1 MKWILLIISLFLIT
15 GCSEKRVVENE
26 NNQKVDMEETKIGI
40 VDTAP
45 AGIEPE
51 ESERK
56 VETSNFLDTQS
67 KPEENNMYSNIE
79 ESQEKN
85 ENSEVTI
92 TPVPTKEVQ
101 TLQAIDSL
109 EQEVTVLLA
118 EEQTESLKEKIA
130 TKLITLVD
138 FIYYDEPIG
147 NVYFKD
153 LTASAQE
160 KVHAILT
167 RMDHAI
173 ESKIPN
179 YKDTLKEKYQ
189 KALNYVKTGIGNL
202 TSAAGEKIESAMG
215 SENYQNFVDAKDDM
229 VESFQNTGKLI
240 QEGAS
245 NIYQSGKEKVSNWY
259 QGLKEKYE
267 K

>member
-1 MKWILLIISLFLIT
+1 MKWILFVISLLLVT
-15 GCSEKRVVENE
+15 GCNEKKIVENE
-26 NNQKVDMEETKIGI
+26 NNQKVDGENNVLETN
-40 VDTAP
+40 P
-45 AGIEPE
+45 PIEISNTEANNIP
-51 ESERK
+51 K
-56 VETSNFLDTQS
+56 LPETSIVESNPNTEVSNVGESVENQETQIPDT
-67 KPEENNMYSNIE
+67 PALTE
-79 ESQEKN
+79 
-85 ENSEVTI
+85 
-92 TPVPTKEVQ
+92 EVQ

-109 EQEVTVLLA
+109 EQEVTALLA
-118 EEQTESLKEKIA
+118 EEQTESLKEKVA
-130 TKLITLVD
+130 TKFITLVD

-160 KVHAILT
+160 KVRAILT

-173 ESKIPN
+173 EGKIPN

-202 TSAAGEKIESAMG
+202 TSAASEKIESAMG

-229 VESFQNTGKLI
+229 VESFQNTAGI
-240 QEGAS
+240 IADGAS
-245 NIYQSGKEKVSNWY
+245 KAYQSGKEKVSNWY
-259 QGLKEKYE
+259 QELKEKYE